1 MKIIAFTGM
10 PHSGKSE
17 AVRIAKEK
25 GIPVVRMGDMIWDET
40 KNRGLELTDKN
51 VGKVA
56 NDMREKH
63 GKNIW
68 ARRTVDVIKKLNERK
83 YIVIDGIRN
92 SEEIQYFKK
101 KLCNDMMIIAIEA
114 PIELRIKR
122 ALSRGRT
129 DDSSNIKKIEERD
142 KRELGWGLGDV
153 ISLADII
160 ISNEGTLEELRKQIT
175 DIFNRL

>member
-17 AVRIAKEK
+17 AVRIAKGK
-25 GIPVVRMGDMIWDET
+25 GIPVIRMGDMIWDET

-51 VGKVA
+51 VGKIA

-92 SEEIQYFKK
+92 IEEIQYFKK
-101 KLCNDMMIIAIEA
+101 ELCNDMVIITIDASK
-114 PIELRIKR
+114 ELRKKR

-129 DDSSNIKKIEERD
+129 DDSTSIKKIEERD

-153 ISLADII
+153 IASADII

-175 DIFNRL
+175 DVFNRL